1 MKHYANQM
9 LFFFFLGQKTECYY
23 FNKCYPKERFGQVFL
38 CTKPI
43 RIITIYPIL
52 ATSQVDVTRTEKEK
66 KKKKLLLNLVE

>member
-23 FNKCYPKERFGQVFL
+23 FNKCYTKERFGQVFL
-38 CTKPI
+38 YTKPI

-52 ATSQVDVTRTEKEK
+52 ATSQVDVTRAKKE
-66 KKKKLLLNLVE
+66 KKKLLLNLVE